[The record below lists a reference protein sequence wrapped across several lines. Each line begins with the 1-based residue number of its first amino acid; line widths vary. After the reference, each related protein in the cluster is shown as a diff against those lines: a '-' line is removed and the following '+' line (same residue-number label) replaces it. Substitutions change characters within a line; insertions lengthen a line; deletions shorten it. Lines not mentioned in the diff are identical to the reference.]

1 MTITLNPPGP
11 IDFELLA
18 PYQPA
23 PVPSE
28 PGGPTSSASASST
41 SSTIRRPG
49 AVGAVALRSV
59 VVEAMEIADDVHGQS
74 RSDEIESNNHSRLR
88 RAVVGGVMDPAI
100 ARRRAEVARSNQQRN
115 WKAIFGVVMGVIVAT
130 VALAFLA
137 SPWMS
142 MRTVVIEGAT
152 PEVAKQIQSVVAP
165 RKGVA
170 MLRLPMARIQKDIG
184 SLADVDKVSVA
195 KQWPETITIR
205 VTVRA
210 PFALIRQNGKT
221 RLVDKTGQKLPSR
234 PTSSLPVV
242 ALVNQRADR
251 LALEEARSGA
261 LAVLNSLDE
270 PTRRA
275 VQQVDNFGSD
285 FVLRIGRTS
294 ILVGRADDLAA
305 KAMLISSLYRTG
317 QLPPKGTIDVTIPD
331 AVVLSK

>member
-18 PYQPA
+18 PYKLA
-23 PVPSE
+23 TGSSE
-28 PGGPTSSASASST
+28 PIGLT

-49 AVGAVALRSV
+49 TVGAVALRPV
-59 VVEAMEIADDVHGQS
+59 VIDDLGDQF
-74 RSDEIESNNHSRLR
+74 RSDKISSNGHSRFR
-88 RAVVGGVMDPAI
+88 RSVFGGVMDPAI
-100 ARRRAEVARSNQQRN
+100 AHRRAEVAHANNQRN
-115 WKAIFGVVMGVIVAT
+115 WKAIFGVIVGVTVAT
-130 VALAFLA
+130 VAFAFLV

-152 PEVAKQIQSVVAP
+152 PEVTTQIQSVVAP

-170 MLRLPMARIQKDIG
+170 LLRLPTARIRKDIG
-184 SLADVDKVSVA
+184 SLADVDEVTVA

-205 VTVRA
+205 VTVRE

-221 RLVDKTGQKLPSR
+221 SLVDKIGKKLPSR

-242 ALVNQRADR
+242 ALGNQAPGE
-251 LALEEARSGA
+251 LALAEARSGA